1 MMGIWESSQVIV
13 GKKIGSPDDPV
24 PLSKA
29 QRIIHRCIFL
39 VDRTSPLGYIY
50 VLNNT
55 FGAPYDPRSSI
66 HIVRLSMK
74 NTCE

>member
-13 GKKIGSPDDPV
+13 GEKKLGSPDDPV

-29 QRIIHRCIFL
+29 QRIIHRCIFP
-39 VDRTSPLGYIY
+39 VATTSPLGYIY

-55 FGAPYDPRSSI
+55 FGAPYDPRQFY
-66 HIVRLSMK
+66 
-74 NTCE
+74 T